1 MPKNTYESMNL
12 YQINNQETAI
22 LLKVEED
29 KKLFSV
35 WVGNSE
41 IDKNTH
47 EEPLILKINNKDI
60 FFYKSGIK
68 EINQK
73 DLILD
78 EINQE
83 YQLTNLQKQETLYT
97 FAEKI
102 DQTNLSQKIILLEL
116 KNQYLTK
123 ESWSLKQE
131 NIMLD
136 IKNQDLTKENYS
148 LKQENIILDIKN
160 GDLNL
165 KNSDLKLEAEEILDQ
180 KEPWKREVKKLK
192 QQIIELQNE
201 NKIQKLHINEL
212 SNAKDSLCKVVGTSF
227 DVHEIVTN
235 KTKELLDV
243 KGRPKEQYK
252 SFVKQIAFVTQTFLD
267 KLEKPKNFNYE
278 NEQSKLIKKFYDDEI
293 ASAMEKWKSFDKTPK
308 QIKQEVL
315 KNKKR
320 LDKITEEYE
329 F

>member
-12 YQINNQETAI
+12 YQINNQETVI

-60 FFYKSGIK
+60 FFYKNGIK

-116 KNQYLTK
+116 KNEYLTK
-123 ESWSLKQE
+123 ENWSLKQ
-131 NIMLD
+131 D
-136 IKNQDLTKENYS
+136 
-148 LKQENIILDIKN
+148 NIILDIKN

-165 KNSDLKLEAEEILDQ
+165 ENSDLKLEAEEILDQ